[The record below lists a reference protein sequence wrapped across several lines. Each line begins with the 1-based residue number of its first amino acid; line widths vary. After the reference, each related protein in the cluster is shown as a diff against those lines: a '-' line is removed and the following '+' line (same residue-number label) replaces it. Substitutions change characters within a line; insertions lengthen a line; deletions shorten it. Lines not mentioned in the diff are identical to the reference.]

1 MNKGENDVYMMVK
14 VQKRKTGDFNQV
26 KYIKNKTDRLLVKD
40 RKIKNRRREY
50 INKLIN
56 EESEK
61 TTIELDDSSDD
72 TNR

>member
-1 MNKGENDVYMMVK
+1 MNKGENDVYMIVK

-26 KYIKNKTDRLLVKD
+26 KYIKDKTDRLLVKD
-40 RKIKNRRREY
+40 KKIKNRRREY

>member
-26 KYIKNKTDRLLVKD
+26 KYIKDKTDRLLVKD
-40 RKIKNRRREY
+40 KKIKNRRREY